1 MGRPADDA
9 LHAAGA
15 AGALAAHARSGHLQ
29 LKDDHVGVLHRPG
42 TTPPWNW
49 HLLWESAHVASVTS
63 SLPHSPAAVPGPLGH
78 WPNEGQPLRRTMI
91 VLMAPADAL
100 PGPHHGPDL
109 CQGCARRR
117 APAAGRLRRRTGA
130 VRGRAARAGGIH
142 RPAAALLVRPAVR
155 AAALQAGARV
165 LRQQVY
171 CSQRVAPS
179 RLQHAVQR
187 AHSALQGV
195 GRAWPQSDSWV
206 GTRSNDWASSTD
218 SDGFLYLSTPRC
230 WRSCRRCG
238 ACSRCRRRAAWAP
251 PPAPGAPAWA
261 RRAAARAYLV
271 RGDDS
276 DVAWPPPPAP
286 AWARRAAARAC
297 SGAGR

>member
-142 RPAAALLVRPAVR
+142 RPAAALLVRPAV
-155 AAALQAGARV
+155 AR
-165 LRQQVY
+165 
-171 CSQRVAPS
+171 
-179 RLQHAVQR
+179 
-187 AHSALQGV
+187 
-195 GRAWPQSDSWV
+195 GRASS
-206 GTRSNDWASSTD
+206 RCACASST
-218 SDGFLYLSTPRC
+218 SVLLAKGGTVKIGNT
-230 WRSCRRCG
+230 RSSALTLHCRG
-238 ACSRCRRRAAWAP
+238 
-251 PPAPGAPAWA
+251 
-261 RRAAARAYLV
+261 
-271 RGDDS
+271 
-276 DVAWPPPPAP
+276 
-286 AWARRAAARAC
+286 
-297 SGAGR
+297 